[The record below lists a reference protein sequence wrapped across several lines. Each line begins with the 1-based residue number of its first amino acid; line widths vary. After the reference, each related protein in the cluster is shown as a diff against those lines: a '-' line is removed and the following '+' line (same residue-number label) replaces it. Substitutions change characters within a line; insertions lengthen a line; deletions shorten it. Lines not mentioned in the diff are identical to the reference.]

1 MRKLAY
7 LSVFPGIILAGLTPF
22 VCAEPLPVTEIR
34 ERVDK
39 NYSDAIAL
47 YREFLRLPNDATYP
61 DDILKLVE
69 WMEPEFERRGFEI
82 QRIPTDGSPVL
93 LAERR
98 SESAEGTVLIY
109 LQSDGQPVDR
119 SAWEQEDPFVPVLK
133 ARRAEGGWAD
143 IGWEALEEEVDPN
156 WRVFARSA
164 ADSKGPMAQFLAA
177 MDILNQANHRFDFN
191 LKVIVDTEEEMGS
204 PNLPQAVIDNRE
216 RLAADM
222 LLIFDGPPHSSN
234 EPTVKLGARG
244 IVTITL
250 QTHGPRVP
258 QHSGHYGNYAPNP
271 ALHLSRILASMK
283 DADGRVVIPGYYDG
297 VEISDDIRE
306 MLAAVPDD
314 EVAIRKSMGIARSD
328 SIGENLQ
335 ESVQYP
341 SLNIRGLSSGWVG
354 AEARTIV
361 PATATAEIDVR
372 LVQESNP
379 DYLVGLIRGHIVDLG
394 YYVVDREPT
403 ETERQTHSGIVQ
415 FTSDFS
421 YAAYRSGHDEAAGRL
436 ARRGLTHLYGQEPIL
451 IRTSGGSVPISPF
464 VETLGIPAASVP
476 TVNIDN
482 NQHSPNE
489 NLRLG
494 NFKEGIAM
502 LVSVLSQDLTSHE
515 DDAESKNFELENPIS
530 KPKVIGDDYVLVL
543 GVAPVYPPKAL
554 SRGLE
559 GYVDLSFTV
568 TSTGT
573 VINPVVIRSTDS
585 VFERA
590 AIRAVL
596 EYKYKPR
603 VVDGVPVDT
612 PNAEAR
618 IYFELDH

>member
-1 MRKLAY
+1 MRKLIY
-7 LSVFPGIILAGLTPF
+7 LAVFTGISLTGLVRA
-22 VCAEPLPVTEIR
+22 VCAEPLSVVDIR
-34 ERVDK
+34 ERVDG
-39 NYSDAIAL
+39 NYLNAIAL
-47 YREFLRLPNDATYP
+47 YREFLSLPNDATYP

-69 WMEPEFERRGFEI
+69 WMEPAFERRGFEV

-98 SESAEGTVLIY
+98 SDSANGTVLIY

-119 SAWEQEDPFVPVLK
+119 SAWEQEDPFGPVLK
-133 ARRAEGGWAD
+133 AEQEEGTWAQ
-143 IGWEALEEEVDPN
+143 IPWETLDEEVNPN

-177 MDILNQANHRFDFN
+177 MDILNQADHNFDFN

-216 RLAADM
+216 KLAADM
-222 LLIFDGPPHSSN
+222 LLIFDGPPHASN
-234 EPTVKLGARG
+234 EPTVKFGARG
-244 IVTITL
+244 IVTVTL
-250 QTHGPRVP
+250 QTYGPRVP

-271 ALHLSRILASMK
+271 AFHLSRILASMK

-297 VEISDDIRE
+297 VEITDEIRE

-328 SIGENLQ
+328 RIGENLQ

-354 AEARTIV
+354 SQSRTIV

-372 LVQESNP
+372 LVKESDP
-379 DYLVGLIRGHIVDLG
+379 DYLVGLIQQHIEDMG
-394 YYVVDREPT
+394 YYVIDREPA
-403 ETERQTHSGIVQ
+403 EAERQTHSGIVQ

-421 YAAYRSGHDEAAGRL
+421 YAAYRSGFDEAAGRL
-436 ARRGLTHLYGQEPIL
+436 ARKGLTHLYGEEPIL

-502 LVSVLSQDLTSHE
+502 LVSLLSQDLE
-515 DDAESKNFELENPIS
+515 
-530 KPKVIGDDYVLVL
+530 
-543 GVAPVYPPKAL
+543 
-554 SRGLE
+554 
-559 GYVDLSFTV
+559 
-568 TSTGT
+568 
-573 VINPVVIRSTDS
+573 
-585 VFERA
+585 
-590 AIRAVL
+590 
-596 EYKYKPR
+596 
-603 VVDGVPVDT
+603 
-612 PNAEAR
+612 
-618 IYFELDH
+618 